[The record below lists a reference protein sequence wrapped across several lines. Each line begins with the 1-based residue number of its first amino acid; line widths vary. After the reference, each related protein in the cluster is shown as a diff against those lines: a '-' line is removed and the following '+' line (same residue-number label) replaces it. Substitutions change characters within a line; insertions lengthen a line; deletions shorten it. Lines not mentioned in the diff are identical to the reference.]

1 MEKCKRIALV
11 SPFVNPFS
19 YSNSR
24 VFSVAE
30 VFKKNGSLPVIV
42 TTNFD
47 HNTKTWKK
55 INNE

>member
-1 MEKCKRIALV
+1 MGKIKKFALV
-11 SPFVNPFS
+11 SPFVNPFL

-24 VFSVAE
+24 VLSVAE

-47 HNTKTWKK
+47 HNSKK
-55 INNE
+55 NM